1 MVTQMAAC
9 VWRCLVRFRI
19 EPQCCLLIHIAPD
32 EDAMP
37 TVRPKNRFMARGR
50 QAAAERATP
59 WQYHQMRSALG
70 PKVPE
75 RSVQD
80 LLQKHGDD
88 TAAAVKDYYTP
99 LRGM

>member
-1 MVTQMAAC
+1 MVFAIT
-9 VWRCLVRFRI
+9 RNICLSVGSGGFFITPQFRR
-19 EPQCCLLIHIAPD
+19 EVQ
-32 EDAMP
+32 E
-37 TVRPKNRFMARGR
+37 
-50 QAAAERATP
+50 AAAERATP